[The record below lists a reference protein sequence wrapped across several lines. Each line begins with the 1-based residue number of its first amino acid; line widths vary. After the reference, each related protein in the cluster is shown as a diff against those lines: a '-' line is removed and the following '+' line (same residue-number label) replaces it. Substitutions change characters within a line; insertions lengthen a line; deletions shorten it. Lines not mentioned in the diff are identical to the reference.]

1 MIVIVSR
8 ESAEDYAPKVQIV
21 GYSFIKGRRVEAEWV
36 CELWTD
42 EVCGRWTEDVCH
54 RLSAV
59 TRGL

>member
-8 ESAEDYAPKVQIV
+8 ESAEDYKVQIG
-21 GYSFIKGRRVEAEWV
+21 GYRLIKGRRVEAEWI
-36 CELWTD
+36 CRQWTE

-59 TRGL
+59 TCGL